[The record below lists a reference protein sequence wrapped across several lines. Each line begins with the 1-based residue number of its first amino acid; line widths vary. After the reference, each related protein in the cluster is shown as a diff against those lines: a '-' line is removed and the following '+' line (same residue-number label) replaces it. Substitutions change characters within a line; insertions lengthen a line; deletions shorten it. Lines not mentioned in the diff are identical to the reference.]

1 MFQSTSYVFSK
12 WFWVATTREKGRME
26 IW

>member
-1 MFQSTSYVFSK
+1 MFQSTSYILSK

-26 IW
+26 TW